1 MSLVDSPEA
10 SAHRVQ
16 QGKGGYVPGFLEGP
30 VVGSEGPGQCH
41 LAQGDTEVHHPEQ
54 HEEIVDLQV
63 DRVPGGRTIQGLH
76 QLYTLYAVSKF
87 GLCRSNINN
96 LEK

>member
-41 LAQGDTEVHHPEQ
+41 LAQGDTEVHHPKQ

-76 QLYTLYAVSKF
+76 
-87 GLCRSNINN
+87 
-96 LEK
+96 